1 MQCSRCD
8 GRLLRFDKKIGA
20 VIVLGLGI
28 LMGLQ
33 LKPAWSAWFAGSAYL
48 WLIMYM
54 VPGILL
60 LLAKPRY
67 SYWCPHCKK
76 MVLPKGTEDG

>member
-1 MQCSRCD
+1 
-8 GRLLRFDKKIGA
+8 
-20 VIVLGLGI
+20 
-28 LMGLQ
+28 MGLQ